1 MQRDDFM
8 KLKLKFAQ
16 TDVAG
21 KIAIYTET
29 PGLSA
34 AAQYKELLRMYPIE
48 KLEELEAVLAKL

>member
-1 MQRDDFM
+1 MQKDDFIR
-8 KLKLKFAQ
+8 LKLNFAQ

-34 AAQYKELLRMYPIE
+34 AQYKELLRMYPVDH
-48 KLEELEAVLAKL
+48 LDELESALARL

>member
-29 PGLSA
+29 PGAERSA
-34 AAQYKELLRMYPIE
+34 
-48 KLEELEAVLAKL
+48 V

>member
-34 AAQYKELLRMYPIE
+34 AQYKMYPIE

>member
-21 KIAIYTET
+21 KVAIIRKRR
-29 PGLSA
+29 G
-34 AAQYKELLRMYPIE
+34 
-48 KLEELEAVLAKL
+48 

>member
-1 MQRDDFM
+1 MEKDDFI

-34 AAQYKELLRMYPIE
+34 TQYKELLRMYPIE
-48 KLEELEAVLAKL
+48 KLEELETALAKM

>member
-1 MQRDDFM
+1 MQKDDFIR
-8 KLKLKFAQ
+8 LKLKFAQ

-34 AAQYKELLRMYPIE
+34 TQYKELLRMYPVDR
-48 KLEELEAVLAKL
+48 LSELEAVLAKM

>member
-1 MQRDDFM
+1 MGLSEKFSKKKKKERIHMQRDDFM

-29 PGLSA
+29 PGG
-34 AAQYKELLRMYPIE
+34 
-48 KLEELEAVLAKL
+48 

>member
-34 AAQYKELLRMYPIE
+34 AQYKELLRMYPM
-48 KLEELEAVLAKL
+48 EELEAVLAKL

>member
-1 MQRDDFM
+1 MQRDDFI

-34 AAQYKELLRMYPIE
+34 TQYKELLRMYPIDR
-48 KLEELEAVLAKL
+48 LEELETALAKL

>member
-21 KIAIYTET
+21 K
-29 PGLSA
+29 
-34 AAQYKELLRMYPIE
+34 KELLRMYPIDR
-48 KLEELEAVLAKL
+48 LEELEAVLAKM